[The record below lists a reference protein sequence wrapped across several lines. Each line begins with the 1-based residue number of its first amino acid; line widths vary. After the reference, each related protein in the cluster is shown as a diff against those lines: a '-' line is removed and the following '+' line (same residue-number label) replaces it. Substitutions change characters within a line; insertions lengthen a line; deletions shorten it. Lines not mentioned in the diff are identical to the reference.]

1 MRAQILTADEIRN
14 SDGRNY
20 NPQVW
25 ESNIKRMLDKY
36 SNVIFYKVDKDTYY
50 TYDRYFVEYTLYDG
64 LRLFT
69 KFSYSS
75 SMTNGGFFRLDKSP
89 VTKDGFTY
97 NDMDEIKKHS
107 DIHRIFNELMN
118 PSVFD
123 IEYGKFQELSTGEEV
138 MINTTK
144 EAREWMTSRS
154 IEYGITFT
162 KG

>member
-1 MRAQILTADEIRN
+1 MRAHILTADEIRN
-14 SDGRNY
+14 SDGRDY

-25 ESNIKRMLDKY
+25 NSNIKRMLDTY
-36 SNVIFYKVDKDTYY
+36 SDVIFYKVNKDNTY
-50 TYDRYFVEYTLYDG
+50 TYDRYFVEYTLDDG

-75 SMTNGGFFRLDKSP
+75 SITNGGFFRLDKSP

-123 IEYGKFQELSTGEEV
+123 IEYGKFHELPTGKEV
-138 MINTTK
+138 MIGNTK
-144 EAREWMTSRS
+144 EAIEWMTIRS
-154 IEYGITFT
+154 VKYGIAFT